1 MVVVYNCDDRY
12 ASIFA
17 VSVLSLFECNKAVE
31 DLTVYLIDN
40 GIREENMRK
49 VQEIATTYCRKIVS
63 LPMPDLESLL
73 GMDVAVPAKSN
84 RIATCGRLFVT
95 SLLPKNIDKILYF
108 DCDTIFLKSIK
119 PLWEIDLGE
128 YFAGM
133 MADTMGGK
141 YRTMLGISEKGI
153 YYNSGVALINLALWR
168 EHGIERKFMKYLESQ
183 GGYVPWPDQGV
194 FNAVLDGKIKCLPCA
209 YNVHTTL
216 FSFPYDTLLK
226 VKKLQ
231 WYYAK
236 DEVEQ
241 SLKDSG
247 MVHFTTTFSIP
258 LRPWYEGCNHP
269 YTKSFLKFREMTPWK
284 DEPLWK
290 DDRSET
296 ARLFY
301 FVFERFSKIAPKWLS
316 VWVTRQ
322 FYVTLRPFAY
332 KIKKRKFIRN
342 NMNRDSMQNNH
353 KGKGNPNS

>member
-17 VSVLSLFECNKAVE
+17 VSVLSLFECNKEAE
-31 DLTVYLIDN
+31 ELTVYLIDN
-40 GIREENMRK
+40 GIKDENMRK
-49 VQEIATTYCRKIVS
+49 IQEIATTYCRKIIS

-95 SLLPKNIDKILYF
+95 SLLPKDINKIIYF

-119 PLWEIDLGE
+119 LLWEIDLGE

-133 MADTMGGK
+133 MADTMGGE
-141 YRTMLGISEKGI
+141 YRTMLGISEEGI
-153 YYNSGVALINLALWR
+153 YYNSGVALINLELWR
-168 EHGIERKFMKYLESQ
+168 KHDIERKFMDYLESQ

-231 WYYAK
+231 WYYTSEEAA
-236 DEVEQ
+236 Q
-241 SLKDSG
+241 SLKNPG

-269 YTKSFLKFREMTPWK
+269 YTKTFLKFREMTPWK

-301 FVFERFSKIAPKWLS
+301 SVFERFSRIAPKWLS

-332 KIKKRKFIRN
+332 HIKKRKFVWN
-342 NMNRDSMQNNH
+342 NQN
-353 KGKGNPNS
+353 K